1 MGSHFV
7 AAGLMVAGLAVGCG
21 PQVPS
26 GEIWGQVTFAGKA
39 AAGRTLHLVTPDGGE
54 FQRAVSDL
62 DGRFAFG
69 QAAPG
74 SYFIRYVADET
85 VGTHE
90 VRLWQSNVFR
100 HAGAGSLVPTF
111 DVAYNDVLFPSSSA
125 SVGIPVTLFWSTA
138 PLGRLYRPA
147 FYPEGSTEPVWQGP
161 WSAEVAAT
169 VKQAL
174 PNGAYVWGVDI
185 DGGDA
190 GYGASRLR
198 PLTVAIKRTTDGQ

>member
-1 MGSHFV
+1 MLKTITI
-7 AAGLMVAGLAVGCG
+7 AGLFPLLAGCT
-21 PQVPS
+21 PNVPA
-26 GEIWGQVTFAGKA
+26 GEIWGQVTFAGKP
-39 AAGRTLHLVTPDGGE
+39 AAGRTVSLVGEDGNEWQKATTNWEG
-54 FQRAVSDL
+54 S
-62 DGRFAFG
+62 FAFG
-69 QAAPG
+69 QAAAG
-74 SYFIRYVADET
+74 SYFIRYVSDST
-85 VGTHE
+85 VGSHE

-147 FYPEGSTEPVWQGP
+147 FYPEGSTEPIWQGS
-161 WSAEVAAT
+161 WSAELAVT
-169 VKQAL
+169 VKDPL

-185 DGGDA
+185 DGGDT

-198 PLTVAIKRTTDGQ
+198 PLTIAIKRTTDGQ